1 MTVLVTDGNERAALA
16 VTRALGRERIAVTV
30 GSEAD
35 RSLAG
40 ASRYCS
46 RSFRYPSPYEDPKGF
61 IDALLEKVRADDV
74 RVVIPISDMA
84 MQLVG
89 ERLVEFESHAVVPAP
104 PLSTYEAVSDKY
116 QLTKQAEAWGV
127 PIPETLYVERG
138 MVPENLEK
146 LGPFPIIVKPG
157 KSRLRLNG
165 AWVRTTVHQAADR
178 SELERLYRELPYLQ
192 APSLLQRR
200 VGGEG
205 QAIFALCDRGTPLAL
220 FAHRRLREKP
230 PSGGVSVVRESIE
243 LPKPMVDYAVQ
254 LLKKS
259 GWHGVAMVEFKVE
272 RETGIPRLMEIN
284 GRFWG
289 SLQLAIDAGI
299 NFPHLLY
306 QLAIGRPVSVP
317 QGRYRVG
324 VRSRWL
330 LGDLDHLLARIL
342 KPDQVLGLPA
352 EYPSRARCLG
362 EFVRFWRADQFLE
375 VERWNDRGPAR
386 HEWGEYMRMLVSGHA

>member
-1 MTVLVTDGNERAALA
+1 MTVLVTDGNERASLA
-16 VTRALGRERIAVTV
+16 VTRALGREGIAVTV

-46 RSFRYPSPYEDPKGF
+46 RRVRYPSPYEDPTGF
-61 IDALLEKVRADDV
+61 VDALLEQVRADHS

-89 ERLVEFESHAVVPAP
+89 ERVAEFATDAVVPVP

-116 QLTKQAEAWGV
+116 RLMQQAEAGGV
-127 PIPETLYVERG
+127 PIPETIYVERG
-138 MVPENLEK
+138 VVPDDLDK
-146 LGPFPIIVKPG
+146 LGPFPVVVKPG
-157 KSRLRLNG
+157 RSRLRLNG
-165 AWVRTTVHQAADR
+165 AWVKTSVHQAAGR
-178 SELERLYRELPYLQ
+178 AELERLYRELPYLQ

-200 VGGEG
+200 VEGEG
-205 QAIFALCDRGTPLAL
+205 QAIFALCDHGTPLAL

-230 PSGGVSVVRESIE
+230 PSGGVSVLRESIE

-306 QLAIGRPVSVP
+306 QVAIGEPVGVP
-317 QGRYRVG
+317 QGRYQVG

-330 LGDLDHLLARIL
+330 LGDLDHLLARVL
-342 KPDQVLGLPA
+342 KSDRTLGLPA
-352 EYPSRARCLG
+352 EYPSRPRCLG

-375 VERWNDRGPAR
+375 VERWDDLGPAR
-386 HEWGEYMRMLVSGHA
+386 HEWREYLRGLMLGHA